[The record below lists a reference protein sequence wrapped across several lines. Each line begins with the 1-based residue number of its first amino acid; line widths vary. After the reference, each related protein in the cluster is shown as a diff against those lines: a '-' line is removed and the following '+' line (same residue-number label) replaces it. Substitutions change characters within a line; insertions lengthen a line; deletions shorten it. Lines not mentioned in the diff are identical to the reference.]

1 MYVSRNFIGRCVF
14 SAILSTGLG
23 VGAIVLAVVLGI
35 SIFYISK
42 LKKNIEML
50 EIQAI
55 QERGKNFYV

>member
-1 MYVSRNFIGRCVF
+1 MF

-23 VGAIVLAVVLGI
+23 VGAIVLAVVLGV

-55 QERGKNFYV
+55 QERGKNLYV